1 MRECNYFDNI
11 HSFTFGCCAGRHHD
25 LFSGFQH
32 NLFSNVPFV
41 VNHVRIFAF
50 YAKIAQKK
58 AETNLFDCAVRCS
71 FASETKIIILLWSND
86 AYIREILNFLIESS
100 TFFLVKG
107 IIFLIGLRLYIVM
120 AAFRGV
126 INFTFLFFVELFLW
140 KNSYICKYEDILIDK

>member
-1 MRECNYFDNI
+1 MP
-11 HSFTFGCCAGRHHD
+11 SA
-25 LFSGFQH
+25 
-32 NLFSNVPFV
+32 
-41 VNHVRIFAF
+41 
-50 YAKIAQKK
+50 
-58 AETNLFDCAVRCS
+58 
-71 FASETKIIILLWSND
+71 